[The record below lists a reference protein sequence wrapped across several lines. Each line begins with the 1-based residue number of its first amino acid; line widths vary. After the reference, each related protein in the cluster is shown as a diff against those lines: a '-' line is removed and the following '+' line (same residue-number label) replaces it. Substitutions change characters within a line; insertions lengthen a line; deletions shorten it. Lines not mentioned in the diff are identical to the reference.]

1 MTLTRQRFFFFFFF
15 LLLKWTCLLCKSSSR
30 TMCCRCPSG
39 AGRTLQA
46 VPQTGTFILAARG
59 SGHAAGPRGAI
70 SVSHRKSEGGE
81 PHEAAAAAFHRG
93 DLDLRESRSGEDGG
107 RGGSKPQAQTG
118 PRTELDVL
126 YKLSHRRR
134 RRRSRRRGKRRRRR
148 TRGTGGGG
156 GGGGG
161 GGERRKRGSFRQTQR
176 TKSGRLRRCRPGAS
190 PILCP
195 APDADF
201 TPVASDNTKALLR
214 EVGNHRD
221 FGQFL
226 HADFHWTAPCTSLAN
241 PHCVRYTFDV
251 DGVMIQLRHTR
262 GMVAEIYLNLS
273 RVVATLQP
281 RRRGG
286 T

>member
-1 MTLTRQRFFFFFFF
+1 MTRPTVQKQPTTNPASHREYGRGPGHCERAVEDGQDNLPTD
-15 LLLKWTCLLCKSSSR
+15 WTCLLCKSSSR

-46 VPQTGTFILAARG
+46 VPQTG
-59 SGHAAGPRGAI
+59 
-70 SVSHRKSEGGE
+70 
-81 PHEAAAAAFHRG
+81 
-93 DLDLRESRSGEDGG
+93 
-107 RGGSKPQAQTG
+107 
-118 PRTELDVL
+118 
-126 YKLSHRRR
+126 
-134 RRRSRRRGKRRRRR
+134 SRRRGKRRRRR

>member
-1 MTLTRQRFFFFFFF
+1 
-15 LLLKWTCLLCKSSSR
+15 
-30 TMCCRCPSG
+30 MCCRCPSG

-134 RRRSRRRGKRRRRR
+134 RRSRRRGKRRRRR
-148 TRGTGGGG
+148 TRGTGGG

-201 TPVASDNTKALLR
+201 TPVASDNTKALLSWRCTHSTAGPGWQHPCRGSQRRWR
-214 EVGNHRD
+214 EV
-221 FGQFL
+221 
-226 HADFHWTAPCTSLAN
+226 CSS
-241 PHCVRYTFDV
+241 
-251 DGVMIQLRHTR
+251 TR
-262 GMVAEIYLNLS
+262 
-273 RVVATLQP
+273 
-281 RRRGG
+281 
-286 T
+286 

>member
-1 MTLTRQRFFFFFFF
+1 MRQQLRFTEEISIFE
-15 LLLKWTCLLCKSSSR
+15 R
-30 TMCCRCPSG
+30 
-39 AGRTLQA
+39 AGQERMEGEEA
-46 VPQTGTFILAARG
+46 P
-59 SGHAAGPRGAI
+59 
-70 SVSHRKSEGGE
+70 SHRPRLGPELSWTYSTSC
-81 PHEAAAAAFHRG
+81 PT
-93 DLDLRESRSGEDGG
+93 DESRSGEDGG

-126 YKLSHRRR
+126 YKLSHRR